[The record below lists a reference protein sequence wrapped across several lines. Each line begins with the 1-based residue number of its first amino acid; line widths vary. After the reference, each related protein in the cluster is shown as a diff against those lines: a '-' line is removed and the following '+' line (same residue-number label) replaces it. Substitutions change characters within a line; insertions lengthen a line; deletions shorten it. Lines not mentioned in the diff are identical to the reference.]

1 MSDFTKDNAL
11 KVLSNAKNIWSAL
24 HEVAANT
31 VIKSKVGKVYLAIQ
45 STAGGVPIDTG
56 ITPQRMNFHF

>member
-24 HEVAANT
+24 HEVAENT
-31 VIKSKVGKVYLAIQ
+31 AI
-45 STAGGVPIDTG
+45 
-56 ITPQRMNFHF
+56 